1 MANFSQPLLS
11 ATAAQD
17 HERYHDIDMQN
28 LDVEAS
34 LESLEDADNAIYPP
48 QSASPLPYSEKLAQH
63 GREARR
69 GRNGMSSGNRRRYAA
84 IALILVFLV
93 AFAMFSVV
101 HVSSSNETKAEIVP
115 EEKLKPEVEAGVKP
129 QVPMHSP
136 QLLGPPAE
144 SFWGKLSSKLTNRTV
159 NNACQR

>member
-11 ATAAQD
+11 ATAAHD

-48 QSASPLPYSEKLAQH
+48 QSASPLPYSEKHAQH

-69 GRNGMSSGNRRRYAA
+69 GRNGMSKGNRKRYAA

-93 AFAMFSVV
+93 AFAMFAIV
-101 HVSSSNETKAEIVP
+101 HVSSSNETKTEIVP
-115 EEKLKPEVEAGVKP
+115 EDKLKPEVEEDVKP

-144 SFWGKLSSKLTNRTV
+144 SFWGKLSSKLSNRTI

>member
-1 MANFSQPLLS
+1 MANSSRPLLN
-11 ATAAQD
+11 ATAAHD
-17 HERYHDIDMQN
+17 HERYHDIDMQD

-34 LESLEDADNAIYPP
+34 LESLEDADNDIYPS
-48 QSASPLPYSEKLAQH
+48 QTSSPLPYGEKHAQH

-69 GRNGMSSGNRRRYAA
+69 GRNGMSKGNRKRYAA

-93 AFAMFSVV
+93 AFAMFAIV

-115 EEKLKPEVEAGVKP
+115 EDKQKPEVEEDVQP

-144 SFWGKLSSKLTNRTV
+144 SFWGELSCSLRIG
-159 NNACQR
+159 Q